1 MKLCDVCSSQLMR
14 VVLEPKVALTNR
26 HTHTHTRTDTQTSS
40 QYMCYVIKQHSL
52 EVANEERT

>member
-26 HTHTHTRTDTQTSS
+26 HTHTHTHTRTDTQTSS
-40 QYMCYVIKQHSL
+40 QYMCYVIKQQSL
-52 EVANEERT
+52 EVAN